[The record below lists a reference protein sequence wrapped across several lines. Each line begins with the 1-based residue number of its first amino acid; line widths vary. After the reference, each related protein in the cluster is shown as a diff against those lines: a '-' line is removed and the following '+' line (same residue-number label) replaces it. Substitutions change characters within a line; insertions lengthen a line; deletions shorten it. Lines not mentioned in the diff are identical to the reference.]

1 MTRRTL
7 TNWFHDYW
15 FVQVSRNT
23 DRYRVYAQLFIDGT
37 FFNTTCLLVA
47 YTFDHV
53 VAWRW
58 CTKEDAYNYT
68 RLFDQRQ
75 PPLIVTT
82 DGQKGALKAITT
94 TWPTTKI
101 QRCLVHVKRNVQKHV
116 TLRPVLSSPKS
127 TPGSLLETA
136 ESHHTRT
143 SRRLAQTPPRVLPHL
158 RGLA

>member
-1 MTRRTL
+1 MPPRGLHLRPRRRLALVHQRRRLQLHPTL
-7 TNWFHDYW
+7 RSTP
-15 FVQVSRNT
+15 T
-23 DRYRVYAQLFIDGT
+23 
-37 FFNTTCLLVA
+37 
-47 YTFDHV
+47 
-53 VAWRW
+53 
-58 CTKEDAYNYT
+58 
-68 RLFDQRQ
+68 
-75 PPLIVTT
+75 PLIVTT

-94 TWPTTKI
+94 TWLTTKI

-116 TLRPVLSSPKS
+116 TLRSVLSSPKS

>member
-15 FVQVSRNT
+15 FVQVPRNT
-23 DRYRVYAQLFIDGT
+23 DRFRVYDQLFIDGT

-68 RLFDQRQ
+68 RLFDQLQ

-82 DGQKGALKAITT
+82 DGQKAHSKPSPRSGR
-94 TWPTTKI
+94 
-101 QRCLVHVKRNVQKHV
+101 QRKSNAA
-116 TLRPVLSSPKS
+116 SS
-127 TPGSLLETA
+127 
-136 ESHHTRT
+136 T
-143 SRRLAQTPPRVLPHL
+143 SNATSKNTSP
-158 RGLA
+158 